1 MVRGVLY
8 AYLGLLD
15 ATSITCSLHSGSPGD
30 FCQRSYA
37 SIISW
42 RKGCNIGLWFRH
54 DEEHNGKTV
63 ELLM

>member
-1 MVRGVLY
+1 MVRGVFY

-30 FCQRSYA
+30 FGQRSDA
-37 SIISW
+37 SIIMRRR

-54 DEEHNGKTV
+54 DEEHT
-63 ELLM
+63 